1 MLQML
6 RRVGI
11 AFGCLM
17 IAWLA
22 VSVVAGPLL
31 GTAASG
37 NALIWVI
44 TLVLGGLIYRDIMR
58 RERRSA

>member
-1 MLQML
+1 MLQVL

-31 GTAASG
+31 GTAPSG
-37 NALIWVI
+37 NAIVWLI
-44 TLVLGGLIYRDIMR
+44 TLLLGGLIYRDIIR
-58 RERRSA
+58 RDQRSA